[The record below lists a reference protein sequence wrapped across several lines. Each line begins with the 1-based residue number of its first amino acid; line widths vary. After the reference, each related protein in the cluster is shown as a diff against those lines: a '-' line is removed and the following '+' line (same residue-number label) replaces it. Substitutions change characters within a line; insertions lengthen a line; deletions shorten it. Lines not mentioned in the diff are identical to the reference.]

1 MWLVLAPGGC
11 WAPERQR
18 DGPCQVTVLSSSMRT
33 EAIFAGDEMPVP
45 TEDQTGALLRHFTDL
60 HDGTHFG
67 ARSRSEKE
75 QLFGKAVT
83 LIDPYARRALG
94 EINQDLLLGTGEVVA
109 SDVRPDATGGV
120 EAEWTL
126 SWPLQRDAGIAP
138 VILRAHFG
146 SGFHHPHLRSGTAG
160 DWPLNVIDEAQ
171 AAAELPTLR
180 AMAAADLHNL
190 VFQLGGDVRIIP
202 AVQVQRTG

>member
-1 MWLVLAPGGC
+1 MPAPSH
-11 WAPERQR
+11 EH
-18 DGPCQVTVLSSSMRT
+18 
-33 EAIFAGDEMPVP
+33 
-45 TEDQTGALLRHFTDL
+45 TGALLRHFTDL
-60 HDGTHFG
+60 HDGSHFG
-67 ARSRSEKE
+67 VRSRGEKE
-75 QLFGKAVT
+75 ELFGKAVT
-83 LIDPYARRALG
+83 LVDPYARRALAD
-94 EINQDLLLGTGEVVA
+94 INQDLLLGTGQV
-109 SDVRPDATGGV
+109 SGTGVRPDGNGGV

-126 SWPLQRDAGIAP
+126 SWPLQQAAGIAP

-146 SGFHHPHLRSGTAG
+146 TAFHHPHLRSGTAG

-202 AVQVQRTG
+202 AVQG

>member
-1 MWLVLAPGGC
+1 
-11 WAPERQR
+11 
-18 DGPCQVTVLSSSMRT
+18 MRT
-33 EAIFAGDEMPVP
+33 EAIYAGDEMP
-45 TEDQTGALLRHFTDL
+45 TTGQDYTGALLRHFTDL

-75 QLFGKAVT
+75 KLFGKAVA
-83 LIDPYARRALG
+83 LIDSHARRALG
-94 EINQDLLLGTGEVVA
+94 EINEDLLLGTGEVGGTG
-109 SDVRPDATGGV
+109 VRPDATGGV

-126 SWPLQRDAGIAP
+126 SWPLQHAAGIQP
-138 VILRAHFG
+138 VILRAYFG
-146 SGFHHPHLRSGTAG
+146 SGFHRPHLRSGTAG
-160 DWPLNVIDEAQ
+160 DWPLNVFDEAQ

-202 AVQVQRTG
+202 AVQDQRTG